1 MNDDIDDMTL
11 WIVQMRPTIS
21 HPALTTR
28 RQSYLGAYEVC
39 FFILCSRGIFVV
51 LYNQVFV
58 N

>member
-28 RQSYLGAYEVC
+28 RQSYLGAYEVS

-51 LYNQVFV
+51 YTIKFS
-58 N
+58 